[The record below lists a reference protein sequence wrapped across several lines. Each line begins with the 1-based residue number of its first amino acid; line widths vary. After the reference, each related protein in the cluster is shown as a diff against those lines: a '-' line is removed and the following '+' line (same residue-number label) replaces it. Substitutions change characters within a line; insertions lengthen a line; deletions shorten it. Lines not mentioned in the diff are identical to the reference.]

1 MQYKLSTAKPCNECP
16 FVKNRMQGYIGPYES
31 AAELHTLATMDGVF
45 PCHKTMMTPEP
56 TNCRG
61 IALYRRKICK
71 MQDDDKMQEFEN
83 RIVDLNQTEEAVPAF
98 KLVEYH
104 GR

>member
-1 MQYKLSTAKPCNECP
+1 MAL
-16 FVKNRMQGYIGPYES
+16 I
-31 AAELHTLATMDGVF
+31 AAELHLWPACYGAML
-45 PCHKTMMTPEP
+45 EWA
-56 TNCRG
+56 NCRG

-71 MQDDDKMQEFEN
+71 MQDDGKMQELEN